1 MSWKNRLP
9 WVLQLWVLAIV
20 GLMTFA
26 GLVGAQGVSEL
37 DIENDPE
44 YQETQKLLA
53 STQNIIAKARAE
65 TDARA
70 KEIEALTNR
79 VGELISN
86 IGSTSEDASNLRS
99 ELSVV
104 NDLLSIER
112 QTTDEL
118 REEMVVLNQEIA
130 LKIKKKSDSEAKLQS
145 TIASLHSGNTKVLK
159 RLKELEAQENNK
171 SKLEARLQ
179 STIASLRSENTKALK
194 RLNEITY
201 KKDKNVEELR
211 MKTTEYNEAVKT
223 ISIQADQ
230 NQEQEARIEKLKEE
244 IRILKN
250 RLGS

>member
-1 MSWKNRLP
+1 M
-9 WVLQLWVLAIV
+9 VA
-20 GLMTFA
+20 LMAFVE
-26 GLVGAQGVSEL
+26 GVDAQDAPDL

-86 IGSTSEDASNLRS
+86 IGSTSEDTSNLRS

-104 NDLLSIER
+104 NDLLGIER

-118 REEMVVLNQEIA
+118 RIEMAVLNQQ
-130 LKIKKKSDSEAKLQS
+130 LTKKIKKKSDSEA
-145 TIASLHSGNTKVLK
+145 
-159 RLKELEAQENNK
+159 E
-171 SKLEARLQ
+171 LQ
-179 STIASLRSENTKALK
+179 STIASLRLENTKALKRLNELKAQEKNNSNIEAELQSTIASLRLENTKALK

-211 MKTTEYNEAVKT
+211 MKTTEYSEAVKT